1 VTRSWAELPR
11 GRVVRLHGTNAD
23 TIALSLDPLPDD
35 APAVVTYFAD
45 DARSVAEMVNSV
57 LCELEK
63 AAISLFPAWLPGAEG
78 IDGPGGAGRSAVRAL
93 ALRTASV
100 TGHFGPF
107 LADLAE
113 RSLHGV
119 DPAEPS
125 LRNAD
130 PAEPPLGRVDPSS
143 GRAEPAELPFRG
155 AEPSSR
161 GVDLARS
168 PLHGASPPSARRT
181 RRSAR
186 FTPEV
191 RIVGLARVL
200 AASFGRSH
208 ASILVHVP
216 TGLSA
221 TAEEVLVAGCEWLA
235 HRGELGVWLTGAP
248 LVAVDR
254 VETMTVRLPPAVVSL
269 ARDLPEPAV
278 RRPPA
283 ARVAR
288 TVTYP
293 AVIGIPH
300 PASIAEQALETALVS
315 RDWATGRAW
324 NQTYQSNLLT
334 NPVRLDLLW
343 REERCVVEVDG
354 LEHGA
359 PLKYAADRQRDV
371 QLQLDGYAVLRF
383 TNVQVMTDTAVVI
396 NQIKRFLQKRR
407 LEALEG

>member
-1 VTRSWAELPR
+1 MARSWAELPR
-11 GRVVRLHGTNAD
+11 GRVVHLHGAD
-23 TIALSLDPLPDD
+23 ADSIALSLDPLPED

-45 DARSVAEMVNSV
+45 DARSASEMVTSV

-113 RSLHGV
+113 RSLSGV
-119 DPAEPS
+119 DLAEQS
-125 LRNAD
+125 LRNTN
-130 PAEPPLGRVDPSS
+130 PAESPPGSANPAESPFGRV
-143 GRAEPAELPFRG
+143 EPTGLSFRG
-155 AEPSSR
+155 AEP
-161 GVDLARS
+161 
-168 PLHGASPPSARRT
+168 PPARRT

-191 RIVGLARVL
+191 RVVGLARVL

-293 AVIGIPH
+293 AVTGVPH
-300 PASIAEQALETALVS
+300 PASIAEQALESRSGLAGLGDGPGVEPDLPVESARQPRTAGPAVA
-315 RDWATGRAW
+315 RGAMCRRGRRPRPWRPPQIRGRPATGRP
-324 NQTYQSNLLT
+324 TPT
-334 NPVRLDLLW
+334 GRLRRTAFHQCPGD
-343 REERCVVEVDG
+343 
-354 LEHGA
+354 
-359 PLKYAADRQRDV
+359 DRHSSSDRPDK
-371 QLQLDGYAVLRF
+371 AVPP
-383 TNVQVMTDTAVVI
+383 
-396 NQIKRFLQKRR
+396 
-407 LEALEG
+407 EPPP